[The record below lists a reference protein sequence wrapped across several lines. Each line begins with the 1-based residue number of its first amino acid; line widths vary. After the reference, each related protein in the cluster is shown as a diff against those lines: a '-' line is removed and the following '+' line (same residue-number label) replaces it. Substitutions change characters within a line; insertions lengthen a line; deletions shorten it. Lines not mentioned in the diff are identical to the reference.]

1 MILTLIAGIIT
12 GFIVSIPPLGP
23 IAFALISKG
32 FRNEVK
38 EGMAIAS
45 GSAFMDMIY
54 ALIAFGGISLFI
66 SLLPESAEAVVK
78 NNSNI
83 IQIILTY
90 AGCVVVIVYGLRI
103 MRTKIDLKKI

>member
-1 MILTLIAGIIT
+1 MILSLVAGIIT

-38 EGMAIAS
+38 EGMSIAA

-54 ALIAFGGISLFI
+54 ARMPASW
-66 SLLPESAEAVVK
+66 
-78 NNSNI
+78 
-83 IQIILTY
+83 
-90 AGCVVVIVYGLRI
+90 
-103 MRTKIDLKKI
+103 